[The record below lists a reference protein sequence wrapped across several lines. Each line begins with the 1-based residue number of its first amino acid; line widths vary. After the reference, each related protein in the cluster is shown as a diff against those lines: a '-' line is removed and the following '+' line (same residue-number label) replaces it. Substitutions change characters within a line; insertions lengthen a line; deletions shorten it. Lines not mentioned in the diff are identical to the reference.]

1 MTLDYQH
8 VPLMLEPMKV
18 LAVNSFAS
26 AAATMDKGRGGAGS
40 IFAGRSGSIMIKLIK
55 KTGH

>member
-26 AAATMDKGRGGAGS
+26 AAAMDKGRGGAGS